1 MVLKKQPFRLYN
13 EYERENNKQDVISL
27 KLNLKE
33 REDLERC
40 KKVLNCDRD
49 STTIKTLASVGKE
62 VLLDP
67 KTRAIL
73 KIFLRKQAK
82 GEEVD
87 L

>member
-27 KLNLKE
+27 KLNTKE
-33 REDLERC
+33 RENLERC
-40 KKVLNCDRD
+40 KKVLNCERD

-82 GEEVD
+82 GQELD